1 MVTAHGLRQ
10 NGLLRAQ
17 PQGTAMEFKDYYKI
31 LGVAKTATADE
42 IKKAYRKLAR
52 KYHPDVSKEPDAQA
66 RMAELNEAQAVL
78 SDPEKRVAYD
88 ALGSQPPGQRDFRPP
103 PNWDAGFEFSDG
115 AGGGAAGDYSDFF
128 EQLFGRA
135 RQGAGSAGGARGHRR
150 EPQPERGT
158 DHHAKIELDL
168 LDVYNG
174 AERNISLR
182 GAKLDDS
189 GHMVTEDRTLN
200 VKIPKGV
207 IEGQQIR
214 LSGQGGP
221 GHAGGPAGDLFLEV
235 HFKPDPRWRVQGRDV
250 TASLPLAP
258 WEAALG
264 AEIEVPTPTSRVQVT
279 VPAGWKKGRK
289 LRLKGHGIP
298 ARSASDPAGDLYLE
312 LELALPP
319 ADTAKARELYET
331 MARELPFDAR
341 AGL

>member
-1 MVTAHGLRQ
+1 
-10 NGLLRAQ
+10 
-17 PQGTAMEFKDYYKI
+17 MEFKDYYKI
-31 LGVAKTATADE
+31 LGVAKTASADE
-42 IKKAYRKLAR
+42 IKKAFRKLAR

-78 SDPEKRVAYD
+78 SDPEKRIAYD
-88 ALGSQPPGQRDFRPP
+88 ALGNQPPGQRDFRPP

-115 AGGGAAGDYSDFF
+115 AGGAGPGEDYSDFF

-135 RQGAGSAGGARGHRR
+135 RHAGAAQGTARSHRR

-158 DHHAKIELDL
+158 DHHARIELDL
-168 LDVYNG
+168 LDAYQG

-189 GHMVTEDRTLN
+189 GHVVAEDRTLS

-214 LSGQGGP
+214 LGGQGGP
-221 GHAGGPAGDLFLEV
+221 GLAGGPAGDLYLEV
-235 HFKPDPRWRVQGRDV
+235 SFKPDARYRVQGRDV

-264 AEIEVPTPTSRVQVT
+264 AQIEVPTPTSRVQVT

-298 ARSASDPAGDLYLE
+298 GRGATDPAGDMYLE

-319 ADTAKARELYET
+319 ADTPKARELYET
-331 MARELPFDAR
+331 LARELPFDPR
-341 AGL
+341 PGL

>member
-1 MVTAHGLRQ
+1 
-10 NGLLRAQ
+10 
-17 PQGTAMEFKDYYKI
+17 MEFKDYYKV
-31 LGVAKTATADE
+31 LGVARSATADE

-66 RMAELNEAQAVL
+66 RMVELNEAQAVL
-78 SDPEKRVAYD
+78 SDPEKRAAYD
-88 ALGSQPPGQRDFRPP
+88 GLGSPQSGQGDFRPP
-103 PNWDAGFEFSDG
+103 PNWDAGFEFS
-115 AGGGAAGDYSDFF
+115 GGAARPGAGEDYSDFF

-135 RQGAGSAGGARGHRR
+135 ARTAGRAQGAGAPQGHRR

-158 DHHAKIELDL
+158 DHHAKIELAL
-168 LDVYNG
+168 LDAFHG

-182 GAKLDDS
+182 GARLDDT

-200 VKIPKGV
+200 VKIPQGV

-235 HFKPDPRWRVQGRDV
+235 HFKPDPRWRVQGRDI

-264 AEIEVPTPTSRVQVT
+264 ADIEVSTVTSRVQVT
-279 VPAGWKKGRK
+279 VPPGWKKGRK

-298 ARSASDPAGDLYLE
+298 ARAATDPAGDLYLE
-312 LELALPP
+312 LELVLPP
-319 ADTAKARELYET
+319 ADTPKARELYET
-331 MARELPFDAR
+331 MARELAFDPR
-341 AGL
+341 ATLGG

>member
-1 MVTAHGLRQ
+1 
-10 NGLLRAQ
+10 
-17 PQGTAMEFKDYYKI
+17 MEFKDYYKI

-52 KYHPDVSKEPDAQA
+52 KYHPDVSKEPDAVA

-88 ALGSQPPGQRDFRPP
+88 ALGNQPPGQRDFRPP

-115 AGGGAAGDYSDFF
+115 AGAGEDYSDFF
-128 EQLFGRA
+128 EQLFGRV
-135 RQGAGSAGGARGHRR
+135 RHGSASAGAARGHHR
-150 EPQPERGT
+150 EPQPARGT

-168 LDVYNG
+168 LDAFNG
-174 AERNISLR
+174 SERNIGLR
-182 GAKLDDS
+182 GARLDES
-189 GHMVTEDRTLN
+189 GRVVTEDRTLN

-221 GHAGGPAGDLFLEV
+221 GHAGGPLGDLFLEV
-235 HFKPDPRWRVQGRDV
+235 HFKPDLRYRVHGRDV

-264 AEIEVPTPTSRVQVT
+264 AQIEVPTPTSRVQVT

-289 LRLKGHGIP
+289 LRLKGLGIP
-298 ARSASDPAGDLYLE
+298 GRGAADPAGDLYLE

-319 ADTAKARELYET
+319 ADTPKARELYET
-331 MARELPFDAR
+331 MARELPFDPR

>member
-1 MVTAHGLRQ
+1 VQAVAA
-10 NGLLRAQ
+10 RAR
-17 PQGTAMEFKDYYKI
+17 T
-31 LGVAKTATADE
+31 TATSSNSS
-42 IKKAYRKLAR
+42 LAA
-52 KYHPDVSKEPDAQA
+52 PVTPA
-66 RMAELNEAQAVL
+66 
-78 SDPEKRVAYD
+78 P
-88 ALGSQPPGQRDFRPP
+88 
-103 PNWDAGFEFSDG
+103 
-115 AGGGAAGDYSDFF
+115 AGGGRS
-128 EQLFGRA
+128 
-135 RQGAGSAGGARGHRR
+135 HRR

-168 LDVYNG
+168 LDAYQG

-189 GHMVTEDRTLN
+189 GHVVAEDRTLS

-214 LSGQGGP
+214 LGGQGGP
-221 GHAGGPAGDLFLEV
+221 GHAGGPAGDLYLEV
-235 HFKPDPRWRVQGRDV
+235 SFKPDARYRVQGRDV

-264 AEIEVPTPTSRVQVT
+264 AQIEVPTPTSRVQVT

-298 ARSASDPAGDLYLE
+298 GRGATDPAGDMYLE

-319 ADTAKARELYET
+319 ADTPKARELYET
-331 MARELPFDAR
+331 MARELPFDPR

>member
-1 MVTAHGLRQ
+1 
-10 NGLLRAQ
+10 
-17 PQGTAMEFKDYYKI
+17 MEFKDYYKI

-115 AGGGAAGDYSDFF
+115 AGGAGGGRSGDYSDFF
-128 EQLFGRA
+128 EQLFGRT
-135 RQGAGSAGGARGHRR
+135 RQGGASAGSARGHRR

-168 LDVYNG
+168 LDAFNG
-174 AERNISLR
+174 SERNISLR
-182 GAKLDDS
+182 GARLDES

-221 GHAGGPAGDLFLEV
+221 GHAGGPPGDLFLEV
-235 HFKPDPRWRVQGRDV
+235 HFKPDLRYRVQGRDV
-250 TASLPLAP
+250 TASLLLAP

-264 AEIEVPTPTSRVQVT
+264 AQIEVPTPTSRVEVT

-289 LRLKGHGIP
+289 LRLRGHGIP
-298 ARSASDPAGDLYLE
+298 GRGAADPAGDLYLE

-319 ADTAKARELYET
+319 ADTPKARELYET
-331 MARELPFDAR
+331 MARELPFDPR

>member
-1 MVTAHGLRQ
+1 
-10 NGLLRAQ
+10 
-17 PQGTAMEFKDYYKI
+17 MEFKDYYKI

-52 KYHPDVSKEPDAQA
+52 KYHPDVSKEHDAQT
-66 RMAELNEAQAVL
+66 RMSEINEAQAVL
-78 SDPEKRVAYD
+78 SDPEKRAAYD
-88 ALGSQPPGQRDFRPP
+88 ALGSQYQGQRDFRPP

-115 AGGGAAGDYSDFF
+115 AGAAGTGEDYSDFF

-135 RQGAGSAGGARGHRR
+135 RHGRHGAGTARGHRGDM
-150 EPQPERGT
+150 PPLRGT

-168 LDVYNG
+168 LDAFNG
-174 AERNISLR
+174 AERSLSLH
-182 GAKLDDS
+182 GARLDDT
-189 GHMVTEDRTLN
+189 GHVVTEERTLS

-221 GHAGGPAGDLFLEV
+221 GHGGGPTGDLFLEV
-235 HFKPDPRWRVQGRDV
+235 HFKPHPRFRVQGRDV
-250 TASLPLAP
+250 TANLPLAP

-264 AEIEVPTPTSRVQVT
+264 AQIEVATPTSRVQVT

-298 ARSASDPAGDLYLE
+298 ARAATDPAGDMYLE

-319 ADTAKARELYET
+319 ADTPKARELYAT
-331 MARELPFDAR
+331 MARELAFDPR
-341 AGL
+341 AGQGG

>member
-1 MVTAHGLRQ
+1 
-10 NGLLRAQ
+10 
-17 PQGTAMEFKDYYKI
+17 MEFKDYYKI

-66 RMAELNEAQAVL
+66 RMRELNEAQAVL
-78 SDPEKRVAYD
+78 SDPEKRAAYD
-88 ALGSQPPGQRDFRPP
+88 TLGQQPPDQRDFRPP
-103 PNWDAGFEFSDG
+103 PNWDAGFEFSDRAGMAG
-115 AGGGAAGDYSDFF
+115 AGGDYSDFF

-135 RQGAGSAGGARGHRR
+135 GRPAGGAGGAGGHRR
-150 EPQPERGT
+150 APQPERGT
-158 DHHAKIELDL
+158 DHHAKIELAL
-168 LDVYNG
+168 LDAFFG

-182 GAKLDDS
+182 GSRLDAT
-189 GHMVTEDRTLN
+189 GHLVVEDRTLH

-221 GHAGGPAGDLFLEV
+221 GLAGGTAGDLFLEV
-235 HFKPDPRWRVQGRDV
+235 HFKPDTRYRVQGRDI

-298 ARSASDPAGDLYLE
+298 ARAATDPAGDMYLE
-312 LELALPP
+312 LELVLPP
-319 ADTAKARELYET
+319 ADTPKARELYAT
-331 MARELPFDAR
+331 MARELAFDPR
-341 AGL
+341 AGLGG